1 MIIKKIRTIFCLL
14 SLIGCGH
21 YLQAQQYDLKEVNDL
36 VDYYLEHS
44 QLVNAFNLLTNA
56 SDYYFDQEDFSVSYE
71 LKRRCCLLLDEHID
85 DFYDYGLT
93 PEGYF
98 EHWYVAI
105 SLARRIQR
113 TDEAVPFLLTFLR
126 KMEKKL
132 PEMLPYYTTELAY
145 ILGECRGVGGYAD
158 SIYILQNSLDVI
170 KRLPVE
176 KEQVIQYNK
185 ISHWFIANRIIKS
198 LDNNGHLV
206 ENKIGEIEKWYLN
219 NRQYVCSLDTS
230 QYKAQILE
238 YELEYI
244 GELMSFAQTIS
255 AQKKEYKESNELY
268 KKAIDILQPLLAL
281 NDTLSQK
288 IAACNAGI
296 GRNYSMIHEYALCR
310 EYSDKAFGVLFNYKE
325 DFDYCD
331 IIDVIASNYF
341 ESGQFKLAAA
351 LRLREIIVR
360 AKLGWQHTKSDWSV
374 YFLYEL
380 CNQPEK
386 ILEYKD
392 IALYF
397 SEESSPESNASLLLD
412 IGKAYSMLM
421 DSITDYRDSAKS
433 YLTSAGNYI
442 TTYKETIKRNES
454 YAELLRSLYAAWANY
469 YQRLGQLQKSYEYDQ
484 KALNILDEST
494 WNHYGS
500 AYFESLVLKSSYLCD
515 TVGLHRYLPLFYNRL
530 EKEIIEIL
538 PVLGV
543 IESSN
548 YMASHGSSLYQIPE
562 WTSWNP
568 KDEIS
573 CGVAYDA
580 ALLMKGLLLSHTAHI
595 LQTDGDSNQSIVIHR
610 LEQLRDSIYDITDDI
625 QRWQTLHQYEKQERQ
640 ILAETNR
647 KQLRVHWKDV
657 QRGLHKEEACI
668 EFVKYYKN
676 GYAWSNADLI
686 PHYGAIVLSNNNH
699 APSFVDLFDEEELL
713 DVYRYQPKSYDIEQG
728 KVLYSKIWGKL
739 QQYMDGKERV
749 FFSPVGLLSLMNIEL
764 LTDSSGLTALQRFN
778 LYRVSSTK
786 NVIIP
791 SNERKPAYAVTFGD
805 IDYDNAQTVLD
816 SLNTRGNWSYLKNTQ
831 YEINR
836 LKELFSEN
844 NISITTNV
852 GEGAT
857 EALFKALDGTNA
869 DIVHVASHGYYI
881 PRCQRESIPY
891 FAKSESTKNVQ
902 DELFYSGLIM
912 SGGQKGWTDSTFG
925 VDSNDGILTAYEIS
939 KLDLHNVSLVVL
951 SACETGLG
959 DDLLDGIYGLQRAFK
974 KAGAGSILMSLW
986 KIDDKATS
994 EFMGMFYEK
1003 LVKGYSKH
1011 EAYTYATHTMKEK
1024 YQDANYWASFILLD

>member
-85 DFYDYGLT
+85 EFYDYGLT

-126 KMEKKL
+126 KLEKNL
-132 PEMLPYYTTELAY
+132 PEKLPYYTSELAY

-170 KRLPVE
+170 KRLPIA

-185 ISHWFIANRIIKS
+185 ISQQFIANRIFNSI
-198 LDNNGHLV
+198 DNDGRLV

-238 YELEYI
+238 YELEYV

-255 AQKKEYKESNELY
+255 AQKKEYEESNELY

-296 GRNYSMIHEYALCR
+296 GRNYSLLHDYAMCR
-310 EYSDKAFGVLFNYKE
+310 EYSDRAFGVLFNNKE

-331 IIDVIASNYF
+331 IIDVLATNFF
-341 ESGQFKLAAA
+341 EVGQFKLAAA

-360 AKLGWQHTKSDWSV
+360 AKLGWHHTKSDWSV
-374 YFLYEL
+374 YFTYEL

-397 SEESSPESNASLLLD
+397 SEDGTPESQVNLLLK
-412 IGKAYSMLM
+412 IGRAYTMMM
-421 DSITDYRDSAKS
+421 DSITDYRDSAKL
-433 YLTSAGNYI
+433 YLTRAGNYI
-442 TTYKETIKRNES
+442 TTYKETIKINES
-454 YAELLRSLYAAWANY
+454 YAELLRSHYAAWALY
-469 YQRLGQLQKSYEYDQ
+469 YQKSGQLQKSYEYDQ
-484 KALNILDEST
+484 MALHVLEEFA
-494 WNHYGS
+494 WNHYVSGHFYML
-500 AYFESLVLKSSYLCD
+500 ALKSSYLCD
-515 TVGLHRYLPLFYNRL
+515 TSGLHKYLPRLYEAL
-530 EKEIIEIL
+530 EKEIVEVL
-538 PVLGV
+538 PVSGEF
-543 IESSN
+543 ESSN
-548 YMASHGSSLYQIPE
+548 YMASHVSSLYQISE
-562 WTSWNP
+562 WASWNP
-568 KDEIS
+568 TDVIS
-573 CGVAYDA
+573 CSVAYDA
-580 ALLMKGLLLSHTAHI
+580 ALLMKGLLLSHTAH
-595 LQTDGDSNQSIVIHR
+595 LSQVDEDSNQSIATHR

-625 QRWQTLHQYEKQERQ
+625 QRWQAIHQYEQLERQ
-640 ILAETNR
+640 ILAESSK
-647 KQLRVHWKDV
+647 KQFRVHWKDI
-657 QRGLHKEEACI
+657 QRRLHKKESCI
-668 EFVKYYKN
+668 EFVKFFKN
-676 GYAWSNADLI
+676 GYAWSNAGLI
-686 PHYGAIVLSNNNH
+686 SHYAAIVLSDNGQ
-699 APSFVDLFDEEELL
+699 APTFVDLFDEEELL
-713 DVYRYQPKSYDIEQG
+713 DVYNYQPKSYDIEQG
-728 KVLYSKIWGKL
+728 KILYSKIWGKL
-739 QQYMDGKERV
+739 HQYMDGKEKV
-749 FFSPVGLLSLMNIEL
+749 FFSPMGLLNLMNIEL
-764 LTDSSGLTALQRFN
+764 LTDSTGLTALQRFN
-778 LYRVSSTK
+778 LHRVSSTK
-786 NVIIP
+786 NVIFP
-791 SNERKPAYAVTFGD
+791 SNEHKPTNAVSFGD

-844 NISITTNV
+844 NISITANV
-852 GEGAT
+852 GKGAT

-869 DIVHVASHGYYI
+869 DIIHVASHGYYI
-881 PRCQRESIPY
+881 PRGQREAIPY
-891 FAKSESTKNVQ
+891 FANSESTKNVQ

-912 SGGQKGWTDSTFG
+912 SGGQKAWTDSTFG
-925 VDSNDGILTAYEIS
+925 VDRNDGILTAYEIS
-939 KLDLHNVSLVVL
+939 KLDLHNVNLIVL

-959 DDLLDGIYGLQRAFK
+959 DDLLDGIFGLQRAFK

-994 EFMGMFYEK
+994 EFMSLFYEK
-1003 LVKGYSKH
+1003 LVKGHSKH

-1024 YQDANYWASFILLD
+1024 YQDANYWASFVLLD